1 MGPYEPAAFVNRFP
15 LLAARPELIYLDS
28 AATTQ
33 RLDSVLARLECFYR
47 EENSNVHRGTYDLA
61 AGATAAYE
69 DARTAIA
76 SYVQATSPEE
86 IIFVRGTTE
95 AINLVAHCWGPQS
108 IGPGDLILTTAMEH
122 HSNFLP
128 WQRVA
133 AERGAQF
140 RVCGLTERGELDL
153 EDLDRH
159 LAGGRTKLLA
169 VAHVSNVLGT
179 VNPIKK
185 IAAMAHGAGALV
197 LVDGARRA
205 DSGPIDV
212 ADLGCDFYA
221 FSGHKMFAG
230 TGIGVLWGRKDL
242 LERMEPYQ
250 LGGGMVETVTEKG
263 CTCRSLPEKF
273 EAGTPHVAG
282 ALGLHCAVDFL
293 KNFPW
298 DSYDAYRRT
307 VGVHLESAL
316 REIPGLR
323 LLGSPTE
330 RAGVYAVFH
339 GGVHGHDLATAL
351 ATKGICVRA
360 GHHCAQPL
368 HRLLGIAASLRAS
381 FSIYNSLEQAEK
393 FVETLRWAVQVLS

>member
-1 MGPYEPAAFVNRFP
+1 MEPYDPAAFAKRFP
-15 LLAARPELIYLDS
+15 LLVDHPELTYLDS

-33 RLDSVLARLECFYR
+33 RLDSVLERLERFYR
-47 EENSNVHRGTYDLA
+47 EENSNVHRGTYELA
-61 AGATAAYE
+61 ARSTAAYE
-69 DARTAIA
+69 DARKAVAHYVHAA
-76 SYVQATSPEE
+76 SAEE
-86 IIFVRGTTE
+86 IVFVRGTTE
-95 AINLVAHCWGPQS
+95 AINLVASCLSSQS
-108 IGPGDLILTTAMEH
+108 VGPGDRILATAMEH

-128 WQRVA
+128 WQRA
-133 AERGAQF
+133 AAKRKAQF
-140 RVCGLTERGELDL
+140 RVCGLTANGELDL
-153 EDLDRH
+153 EDLERH
-159 LAGGRTKLLA
+159 LAGGRTKFLA

-185 IAAMAHGAGALV
+185 ITAVAHGVGALV

-230 TGIGVLWGRKDL
+230 TGIGVLWGRRAL

-250 LGGGMVETVTEKG
+250 LGGGMVETMTDDSYG
-263 CTCRSLPEKF
+263 CRSLPEKF
-273 EAGTPHVAG
+273 EAGTPHIAG

-293 KNFPW
+293 KNFSW
-298 DSYDAYRRT
+298 DAYDSHRHT
-307 VGVHLESAL
+307 VSTYLEPAL

-323 LLGSPTE
+323 LLGNPME
-330 RAGVYAVFH
+330 RAGVYAVHH
-339 GGVHGHDLATAL
+339 GTVHGHDLATAL

-360 GHHCAQPL
+360 GHHCTQPL

-381 FSIYNSLEQAEK
+381 FSIYNSLEQAKK
-393 FVETLRWAVQVLS
+393 FVEALRWAIRVLF